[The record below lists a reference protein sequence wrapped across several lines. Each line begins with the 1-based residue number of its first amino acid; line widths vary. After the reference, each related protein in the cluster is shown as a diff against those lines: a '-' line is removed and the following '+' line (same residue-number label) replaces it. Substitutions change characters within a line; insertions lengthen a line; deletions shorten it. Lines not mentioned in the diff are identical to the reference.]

1 MSSVS
6 RAAMPWLIA
15 VGTFVIPSERSES
28 RDLHLPLLTASAV
41 SADPSTSLGMTSA
54 TALGMTTARAVACD
68 AASLSALPLEHA
80 RVTSATHVAA
90 GPFAI
95 PGTQF
100 TISALPAFCRVR
112 GEASSEEGSRIR
124 FELWFPMDSA
134 WNAKLLV
141 TGNGGY
147 SPMPAYADMAMAL
160 RRGYA
165 ALGGDTGHQT
175 ENPDDL
181 TFVVG
186 HPERMLDWGTRSIHA
201 ITGPGKAIA
210 AALGAKPVRRA
221 YFFGC
226 STGGHQAV
234 AEMEAYPED
243 FDGVIAGA
251 PGNNRIR
258 LNAGFLWQY
267 RANHAPHNDSTP
279 ILTPASL
286 ALVTRAVVAACDAM
300 DGVRDGVI
308 DDPRDCDWRPG
319 ALLCPADGDPAAGDT
334 VSCLSSAQAQALER
348 MYAGARN
355 PRTRA
360 QIYPGWPRGSEAST
374 VAPDGTVLSGWNRYW
389 GTNAPARADFWRYW
403 VFDDTKWDWWSFDF
417 DQDLAVADAKVG
429 GAIDHTTAD
438 LGAFRRRGAKAILY
452 QGWADPVVSAYDAIA
467 YYEKVRASQG
477 SQSATDSFLRLFM
490 VPGMAHCARGPGA
503 TNFGNQGGEAPVC
516 DAEHDLIEALDAWV
530 ERGTAP
536 DHIIA
541 SRVENGAVTRTRPLC
556 PYPRR
561 AHYAGRGNSDDAA
574 SFTCR

>member
-1 MSSVS
+1 LKLTAFGMTRA
-6 RAAMPWLIA
+6 RAA
-15 VGTFVIPSERSES
+15 
-28 RDLHLPLLTASAV
+28 
-41 SADPSTSLGMTSA
+41 
-54 TALGMTTARAVACD
+54 ACD
-68 AASLSALPLEHA
+68 SAALAALPLEHA
-80 RVTSATHVAA
+80 HVTSAAPVAA
-90 GPFAI
+90 GSFAI
-95 PGTQF
+95 PGAQF
-100 TISALPAFCRVR
+100 TISAVPAFCRVY
-112 GEASSEEGSRIR
+112 GEAASEKGSRIR

-147 SPMPAYADMAMAL
+147 SPMLGYPDMAMAL

-165 ALGGDTGHQT
+165 VLGGDTGHQG

-186 HPERMLDWGTRSIHA
+186 HRERMLDWGTRSIHA
-201 ITGPGKAIA
+201 ITGPGKTIA
-210 AALGAKPVRRA
+210 AALGAKPVRRT
-221 YFFGC
+221 YFYGC

-251 PGNNRIR
+251 PGNNRVR
-258 LNAGFLWQY
+258 LNVGFLWQY
-267 RANHAPHNDSTP
+267 EANHVAHDDTVP

-286 ALVTRAVVAACDAM
+286 ALVTRAVVAACDAI

-308 DDPRDCDWRPG
+308 DDPRDCDWRPD
-319 ALLCPADGDPAAGDT
+319 ALQCAANSAT
-334 VSCLSSAQAQALER
+334 STCLSPVQVAALKT

-355 PRTRA
+355 PRTGA
-360 QIYPGWPRGSEAST
+360 QIYPGWPMGSEASV
-374 VAPDGTVLSGWNRYW
+374 VAPDGTVLSGWDRYW
-389 GTNAPARADFWRYW
+389 GTNTPARADFWRYW
-403 VFDDTKWDWWSFDF
+403 VFDTPRWDWWSFDF
-417 DQDLAVADAKVG
+417 DWDLAAADAKVG
-429 GAIDHTTAD
+429 AAIDHTTAD
-438 LGAFRRRGAKAILY
+438 LGAFRQRGAKAILY

-467 YYEKVRASQG
+467 YYERVRARQG

-536 DHIIA
+536 DRIIA
-541 SRVENGAVTRTRPLC
+541 SRVEHGTVTRTRPLC

-561 AHYAGRGNSDDAA
+561 ARYAERGTPDDAA
-574 SFTCR
+574 SYSCR